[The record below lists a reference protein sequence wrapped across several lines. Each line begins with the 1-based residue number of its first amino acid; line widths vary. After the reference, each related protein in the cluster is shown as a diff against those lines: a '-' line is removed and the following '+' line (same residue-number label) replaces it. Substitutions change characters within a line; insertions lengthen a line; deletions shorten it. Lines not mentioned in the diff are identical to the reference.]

1 MYVFGLCQFLQF
13 MDKRVRIENPCS
25 AFVVLGAIRNANLIA
40 LSLMYKSS
48 YSYICPGM
56 IDLNVLIKF
65 IY

>member
-1 MYVFGLCQFLQF
+1 

-56 IDLNVLIKF
+56 VDLNVLIKF